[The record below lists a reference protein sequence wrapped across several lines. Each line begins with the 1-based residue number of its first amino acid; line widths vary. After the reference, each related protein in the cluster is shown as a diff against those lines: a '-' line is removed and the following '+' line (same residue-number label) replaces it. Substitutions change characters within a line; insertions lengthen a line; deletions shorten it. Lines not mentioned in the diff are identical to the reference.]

1 MTLAWALLRRFW
13 LPLLIV
19 VALTG
24 SHWYAYHAGAE
35 SVQQQWDAQNQRDQ
49 AVAELAAR
57 ARREQLAQ
65 VQLDAEQTQAKL
77 RADAA
82 NASTAADRLRKQ
94 VARLLATNS
103 GTAPAGSPAGSDTC
117 GVLAQLLDKSVERA
131 RRLATI
137 ADTARQR
144 GLSCQ
149 SAWAGPRQ

>member
-1 MTLAWALLRRFW
+1 VTLAWVLLRRFW

-24 SHWYAYHAGAE
+24 SHWSVYRSGAH
-35 SVQQQWDAQNQRDQ
+35 SVQRQWDAQNQRDQ

-82 NASTAADRLRKQ
+82 TASTAADRLRKQ
-94 VARLLATNS
+94 VARLLAVNP
-103 GTAPAGSPAGSDTC
+103 GTAAAGSPAGSDTC